1 MKKIDDV
8 VINGKNRRIEEDV
21 LELDNQYLGFNCTR
35 RDDFSKKINKSMKK
49 LVNKSK
55 KWLHLLI

>member
-55 KWLHLLI
+55 K